1 MPTQNARALLKIY
14 TACAETLYPILK
26 NLPDEQLNWQPAPDS
41 RSIGELARHLIRV
54 DKWFF
59 DRLGFDH
66 SISDPGETDAGKLL
80 AALQNT
86 HRQISDILNAMQDD
100 ADLIRKSGAAD
111 ARPHDTLAEIVVHI
125 AQHYLYHHAQ
135 MVYLRRA
142 RDRDWKAPL
151 DSWENASY
159 ALSDALAV
167 IQKLFSEES

>member
-1 MPTQNARALLKIY
+1 MPTQNARALLNIY
-14 TACAETLYPILK
+14 IACAETLYPILK

-59 DRLGFDH
+59 DRLGLAH
-66 SISDPGETDAGKLL
+66 SIADPGEVGAGQLL
-80 AALQNT
+80 SALKQT
-86 HRQISDILNAMQDD
+86 HRQIANILEQTQDD
-100 ADLIRKSGAAD
+100 ADLIRKSGAVD
-111 ARPHDTLAEIVVHI
+111 ARPHDTLAEAVVHI

-142 RDRDWKAPL
+142 RDREWKAPL
-151 DSWENASY
+151 EAWENASY

-167 IQKLFSEES
+167 IQKLFSE